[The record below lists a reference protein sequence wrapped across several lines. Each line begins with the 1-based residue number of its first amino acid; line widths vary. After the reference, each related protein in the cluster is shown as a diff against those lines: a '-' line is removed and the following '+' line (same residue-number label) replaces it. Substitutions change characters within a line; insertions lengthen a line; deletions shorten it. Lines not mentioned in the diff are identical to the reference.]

1 MALAQLLLDAILLTE
16 AVALGV
22 ARITKDEAGLIQDRD
37 LIALAE
43 FAALVAAD
51 DGVVDESAVGGEV
64 FEDSDGLTGL
74 VLLEEDA
81 VTVANGG
88 DREDDVWIARPLAE
102 SDIVLW
108 FAPKGILGGMRWLT
122 G

>member
-1 MALAQLLLDAILLTE
+1 MGIAC
-16 AVALGV
+16 
-22 ARITKDEAGLIQDRD
+22 ITKDEAGLIQDRD

-51 DGVVDESAVGGEV
+51 DGVVDESAVGGQV
-64 FEDSDGLTGL
+64 LEDSDGLTGL

-88 DREDDVWIARPLAE
+88 DREDDIWIARTSAE
-102 SDIVLW
+102 SHIAV
-108 FAPKGILGGMRWLT
+108 
-122 G
+122 